1 MDPVELDNLREQI
14 QQKQNTIEG
23 LKSDNEEME
32 KDWKKKY
39 EELEA
44 SMKSLR
50 NEKNILQMVRS
61 HYFGSSWGFES

>member
-1 MDPVELDNLREQI
+1 MTAKVDPVELESLREQI
-14 QQKQNTIEG
+14 HQKQNTIEG

-32 KDWKKKY
+32 KDWKKKF

-50 NEKNILQMVRS
+50 NEKNVLQMVRFPYS
-61 HYFGSSWGFES
+61 FC